1 MLQKTSRVVSAS
13 TMAVLSAALLFT
25 AAPGLLGD
33 SKKQI
38 EEQKLELLRGLG
50 SEFATARTYFPRSKS
65 PLGFEADTG
74 YWNEQGWQ
82 QLGAQTGPAARKGDL
97 VQITKVTV
105 EGSMIVL
112 ELNYGFNGK
121 NGHWYD
127 GVSVNGGAPING
139 SAAPGPGGTVISVH
153 YPNGLSGITSERV
166 KKDLFPILNFDQ
178 RSATETYTENL
189 PPEVRAAI
197 QDKKVIVGMTR
208 DQVLLAMGQPLHK
221 SRENVDG
228 TDLEDWVYG
237 NPPGKVT
244 FITLKGQKVV
254 KVFEDYAV
262 PGGTTALNPQVPQ

>member
-1 MLQKTSRVVSAS
+1 MFGKTSRVVSLRS
-13 TMAVLSAALLFT
+13 ITVLLTAALS
-25 AAPGLLGD
+25 LLGD

-38 EEQKLELLRGLG
+38 EEQKLEMLRGLG
-50 SEFATARTYFPRSKS
+50 SEFATARTYFPRSRT

-82 QLGAQTGPAARKGDL
+82 QLGAQTGAAARKGDL

-112 ELNYGFNGK
+112 ELNYGMNGK
-121 NGHWYD
+121 NGRWYD
-127 GVSVNGGAPING
+127 GVSVNGGAPIRDT
-139 SAAPGPGGTVISVH
+139 ATPAPGGTVISVH
-153 YPNGLSGITSERV
+153 YPNGLSGVTSERV
-166 KKDLFPILNFDQ
+166 KKDLAPILNFDQ
-178 RSATETYTENL
+178 RSATETYSEQL
-189 PPEVRAAI
+189 PPEIRGAI

-208 DQVLLAMGQPLHK
+208 DQVLLAIGQPAHK
-221 SRENVDG
+221 SRENVNG
-228 TDLEDWVYG
+228 VDLEDWVFG

-244 FITLKGQKVV
+244 FVTLKGQKVI

>member
-1 MLQKTSRVVSAS
+1 MRERIFEKTSRVVSVS
-13 TMAVLSAALLFT
+13 TIAVLLA
-25 AAPGLLGD
+25 AAPGLLAD

-38 EEQKLELLRGLG
+38 EEQKLELLRGLA
-50 SEFATARTYFPRSKS
+50 SEFATAQTYFPRSRT

-74 YWNEQGWQ
+74 YWNQQGWQ

-97 VQITKVTV
+97 VEITKVTV

-112 ELNYGFNGK
+112 ELDYGFNGR

-127 GVSVNGGAPING
+127 GVSVNGGAPANST
-139 SAAPGPGGTVISVH
+139 SAPAPGGTVISVH
-153 YPNGLSGITSERV
+153 YPNGLSGVTSVRV
-166 KKDLFPILNFDQ
+166 KKDLAPILSFDQ
-178 RSATETYTENL
+178 RSATETYAENL
-189 PPEVRAAI
+189 PPEVRGAI

-208 DQVLLAMGQPLHK
+208 DQVLLAMGQPAHK

-228 TDLEDWVYG
+228 VDLEDWVFG

-244 FITLKGQKVV
+244 FVTLKGQKVV